1 MKKTNH
7 FYRFCALALSCLLLI
22 SLLPVTQVL
31 ADGDGSIHIKS
42 AEDLQSLAHSCTL
55 DSWSRGKTVVLDND
69 IVLESDDNLPI
80 PTFGGTFNGNGHTIS
95 GLSITQSVSPAG
107 LFGVLQKDA
116 VIKNLN
122 VEGTITPSGDSENVG
137 GIVGENHGTI
147 ENCTFNGSVS
157 GKRSVGGIAGRNLA
171 TGIVRACGASGAIF
185 GQNMTGGIVGENLG
199 SIVSCRGRAYVNIE
213 STDPSIDL
221 SDLSLDFSLDLSSL
235 SRLDTLNIATDT
247 GGIAGYSS
255 GAIASSTNYAA
266 IGYQHIGYNVGG
278 VVGRSSGQILACS
291 NEGAVCGRKDVGG
304 IIGQMEPYIRM
315 EVSEGLLQRLK
326 TQFGELN
333 GLINTAANHAEGG
346 SNEIASRLNS
356 MSGYVDNAV
365 NELDNIR
372 LNASIDS
379 AVSGDGSHSSD
390 TSISGGKGTAAGVD
404 HEHSDSG
411 HSTTIWGGSAAGA
424 DVNHDG
430 SASGVITGSTQIV
443 AAPDLGGLTSSING
457 LSSQV
462 TMLNSAASGTV
473 GTLTN
478 DIRAI
483 SNKFNEISSTV
494 LGALSDSGSSD
505 IISDTSSVD
514 IDAVTLGKVSLSRNS
529 GSVYGDV
536 NTGGIA
542 GSMAIEYSLDPEDD
556 VSEHLSNLYRK
567 QYEYKSII
575 QSCVNNGDVTG
586 KRSYVGGIVGRMDLG
601 YLTACETSSCSVTN
615 ENGSYTGGIAGLT
628 GATVHG
634 SFAKCT
640 LSGKKY
646 VGGIVGS
653 GVQESVDG
661 SKSTVSWNYS
671 LVSITDCQQY
681 QGAISGSDTGTFT
694 YNYYVSDDLPGINRQ
709 GYVGRAEPISY
720 SELLALSDLPESMKS
735 FTLKFVADDKTVL
748 SRTFNYGDS
757 IDESDIPEPPAKSG
771 YHVHWDRT
779 DFANLHFDATVTAVY
794 EAYTPGL
801 ASEQTRESGQAVILI
816 EGNYNDGDAIT
827 VTAQPLT
834 PAAFDV
840 QSGTVLDRVKGYF
853 SCLSR
858 GEMPSMVANAEVLE
872 QWQIELADDGQDTHT
887 VRYLPPDGQ
896 KELRIYVREN
906 GGSWQEAD
914 CGTMGSYI
922 TFPTSGDSVEFAA
935 VRTLDVWGIWLGV
948 LAVLAVLV
956 LIIVLLVHR
965 HKRKARRRAE
975 AQARSMSAVSQAEQI
990 VRGEDAGTP
999 TAGEK
1004 PAKADDSTSAA
1015 VEETSQA
1022 DAPVME
1028 SAAIPAAVA
1037 AAAAAAPIV
1046 AAAVEGAESA
1056 PAPDTVSTP
1065 AETVP
1070 SADPDSIEAR
1080 LARAEEALRLLR
1092 EERDARENVLTQP
1105 AVPPAPKKRK
1115 RRRFLPILITILVLL
1130 GAAAVFF
1137 LRSDFKKDLE
1147 AYRLVEA
1154 RVKEDPMT
1162 MDITVDASYG
1172 KLSLSA
1178 DASVARTKTD
1188 DTTVTCIDRGGAAL
1202 YYANGAI
1209 YLENGNSYAVGG
1221 AFPNYSEL
1229 MDETA
1234 ELCRTLTVTKS
1245 VDGQEK
1251 RYTFA
1256 AEGDDASTLLRL
1268 LTSDEIADAASLS
1281 TIRVELTAESGELM
1295 DVQFTAENS
1304 GDLQVNASAHFTDA
1318 LAPVIPDDVLT
1329 AIRSDGDD
1337 DASSST
1343 LTDDA
1348 LRLLGAWGV
1357 LTADDLSADIALSAD
1372 CGPIVLS
1379 STLQYDRSSIDGQS
1393 YGSIQKNTLAVYF
1406 SDSKICDAD
1415 GNSVDT
1421 ASEQLVDASSL
1432 IDLCYQSILNGSA
1445 GCEKVSD
1452 GYLYGLSLDSDAMR
1466 ELAAAI
1472 APDIKSQDVTF
1483 SSGRIS
1489 VRVSEQGE
1497 LQSVNVSCSG
1507 ALHLIL
1513 SDAPA
1518 SLSAVITPAGRVFS
1532 IPQPALNALKR

>member
-7 FYRFCALALSCLLLI
+7 FYRFCALALSCLLLV

-31 ADGDGSIHIKS
+31 ADGDGAIHIKS

-69 IVLESDDNLPI
+69 IVLETDDNLPI

-122 VEGTITPSGDSENVG
+122 VEGMVTPSGDSENIG

-147 ENCTFNGSVS
+147 ESCTFNGSVS

-171 TGIVRACGASGAIF
+171 TGIVRACDASGAIF

-255 GAIASSTNYAA
+255 GVIASSTNYAA

-304 IIGQMEPYIRM
+304 IAGQMEPYVRTQ
-315 EVSEGLLQRLK
+315 VSASQLSRIQSQIK
-326 TQFGELN
+326 ELDSLVKKAVN
-333 GLINTAANHAEGG
+333 DAEYG
-346 SNEIASRLNS
+346 SNEISDRLDLI
-356 MSGYVDNAV
+356 SGYLSDASDAANDVTIDVDPDA
-365 NELDNIR
+365 IPQPSI
-372 LNASIDS
+372 SIDGDFDPDDFDPENS
-379 AVSGDGSHSSD
+379 SLPDINIDFDRDFDVSDVVTVSNINMVVGSV
-390 TSISGGKGTAAGVD
+390 TAANSQLSMITDNVKNT
-404 HEHSDSG
+404 
-411 HSTTIWGGSAAGA
+411 STALSA
-424 DVNHDG
+424 
-430 SASGVITGSTQIV
+430 
-443 AAPDLGGLTSSING
+443 
-457 LSSQV
+457 
-462 TMLNSAASGTV
+462 
-473 GTLTN
+473 
-478 DIRAI
+478 DIRNI
-483 SNKFNEISSTV
+483 SSKFNELTNTMFSAISSLTGGTGDV
-494 LGALSDSGSSD
+494 IVDASD
-505 IISDTSSVD
+505 VD
-514 IDAVTLGKVSLSRNS
+514 INSVTLGKVSLSHNS
-529 GSVYGDV
+529 GAVYGDV

-542 GSMAIEYSLDPEDD
+542 GSMAIEYTLDPEDD
-556 VSEHLSNLYRK
+556 ITGHLSNIYRK
-567 QYEYKSII
+567 QYEYRSII
-575 QSCVNNGDVTG
+575 QKCVNTGDISG

-653 GVQESVDG
+653 GVQENVDG
-661 SKSTVSWNYS
+661 SGSTVSWNYS
-671 LVSITDCQQY
+671 LVDITDCQQY

-709 GYVGRAEPISY
+709 GYAGRAEPISY
-720 SELLALSDLPESMKS
+720 AELLTLPDLPESMKS
-735 FTLKFVADDKTVL
+735 FTLTFVADDKTVL
-748 SRTFNYGDS
+748 SRTFQYGDS
-757 IDESDIPEPPAKSG
+757 IDASDIPEPPAKSG

-779 DFANLHFDATVTAVY
+779 DFTNLHFDTTVTAVY

-801 ASEQTRESGQAVILI
+801 ASEQTRESGQAVILV
-816 EGNYNDGDAIT
+816 EGNYNDGDAII

-834 PAAFDV
+834 PTAFDV

-858 GEMPSMVANAEVLE
+858 GEMPSMLANAEVLE
-872 QWQIELADDGQDTHT
+872 QWCIELADDGQDTHT

-975 AQARSMSAVSQAEQI
+975 ALARSMSAVSQAEQI
-990 VRGEDAGTP
+990 VRGEDADAPAADAAPAPATDEESSQ
-999 TAGEK
+999 AGSPVSAE
-1004 PAKADDSTSAA
+1004 SAA
-1015 VEETSQA
+1015 V
-1022 DAPVME
+1022 
-1028 SAAIPAAVA
+1028 PAAVA
-1037 AAAAAAPIV
+1037 AAAAAAPV
-1046 AAAVEGAESA
+1046 VTAAVEHTESA
-1056 PAPDTVSTP
+1056 SAPDAAPAEPAP
-1065 AETVP
+1065 A
-1070 SADPDSIEAR
+1070 ADPDSIEAR
-1080 LARAEEALRLLR
+1080 LARAEEELRLLR

-1105 AVPPAPKKRK
+1105 AVPPAPKKRR

-1130 GAAAVFF
+1130 GAAAAFF

-1154 RVKEDPMT
+1154 RIKEDPMT
-1162 MDITVDASYG
+1162 MDVTVDASYG
-1172 KLSLSA
+1172 KISLSA

-1188 DTTVTCIDRGGAAL
+1188 DATVTCIDRDGAAL
-1202 YYANGAI
+1202 YYANGVI
-1209 YLENGNSYAVGG
+1209 YLENGKSYAVGG

-1251 RYTFA
+1251 RYTFT

-1268 LTSDEIADAASLS
+1268 LTSDEIADAAALS

-1304 GDLQVNASAHFTDA
+1304 GDLQMNASAHFTDA

-1329 AIRSDGDD
+1329 AIRSGGDD

-1348 LRLLGAWGV
+1348 LRLLGAWGE

-1393 YGSIQKNTLAVYF
+1393 YGSIQKNSLAVYF
-1406 SDSKICDAD
+1406 SGSKICDAD

-1421 ASEQLVDASSL
+1421 ASQQLVDASTL
-1432 IDLCYQSILNGSA
+1432 IDLCYQSILSGSA

-1452 GYLYGLSLDSDAMR
+1452 GYLYGLSLDSDAMS

-1518 SLSAVITPAGRVFS
+1518 SLSAVITPADRAFS
-1532 IPQPALNALKR
+1532 IPQPALNALKQ

>member
-31 ADGDGSIHIKS
+31 ADGDGAIHIKS
-42 AEDLQSLAHSCTL
+42 AEDLRSLAHSCTL

-69 IVLESDDNLPI
+69 IELTDDDELPI

-122 VEGTITPSGDSENVG
+122 VEGTVTPSGDSENIG

-147 ENCTFNGSVS
+147 ESCTFNGSVS

-171 TGIVRACGASGAIF
+171 TGIVRACEASGAIF
-185 GQNMTGGIVGENLG
+185 GQSMTGGIVGENLG

-221 SDLSLDFSLDLSSL
+221 SDLSLDFSLDLASL

-266 IGYQHIGYNVGG
+266 VGYQHIGYNVGG

-291 NEGAVCGRKDVGG
+291 NEGAVCGRKDIGG
-304 IIGQMEPYIRM
+304 IAGQMEPYVRTQ
-315 EVSEGLLQRLK
+315 VSASQLSRIQSQIKELDSLVKKAVNDAEYGSSEISDRLD
-326 TQFGELN
+326 
-333 GLINTAANHAEGG
+333 LISGYLSDASDAANDVTIDVDPDAIPQPSISIDGDFDPDDFDPENPTLPDINVSFDQDFDVSDVVTVSNINMVVGSVTAANSQLSLITENVKNTSTA
-346 SNEIASRLNS
+346 L
-356 MSGYVDNAV
+356 
-365 NELDNIR
+365 
-372 LNASIDS
+372 S
-379 AVSGDGSHSSD
+379 A
-390 TSISGGKGTAAGVD
+390 
-404 HEHSDSG
+404 
-411 HSTTIWGGSAAGA
+411 
-424 DVNHDG
+424 
-430 SASGVITGSTQIV
+430 
-443 AAPDLGGLTSSING
+443 
-457 LSSQV
+457 
-462 TMLNSAASGTV
+462 
-473 GTLTN
+473 
-478 DIRAI
+478 DIRNI
-483 SNKFNEISSTV
+483 SSKFNELTNTMFSAISSLT
-494 LGALSDSGSSD
+494 SGTGD
-505 IISDTSSVD
+505 LIVDASSVD
-514 IDAVTLGKVSLSRNS
+514 INSVTLGKVSLSRNS
-529 GSVYGDV
+529 GAVYGDV

-542 GSMAIEYSLDPEDD
+542 GSMAIEYTLDPEDD
-556 VSEHLSNLYRK
+556 VTGHLSNIYRK

-575 QSCVNNGDVTG
+575 QKCVNTGDVAG

-601 YLTACETSSCSVTN
+601 YLTACETSSCTITN

-628 GATVHG
+628 GATVLG
-634 SFAKCT
+634 NFSKCT

-653 GVQESVDG
+653 GVQENVDG
-661 SKSTVSWNYS
+661 SGSSVRWNYS
-671 LVSITDCQQY
+671 LVDITDCQQY
-681 QGAISGSDTGTFT
+681 QGAISGSDTGTFEH
-694 YNYYVSDDLPGINRQ
+694 NYYVSDDLPGINRQ
-709 GYVGRAEPISY
+709 GYAGRAEPISY
-720 SELLALSDLPESMKS
+720 SQLLALSDLPESMKS
-735 FTLKFVADDKTVL
+735 FTLTFVADDKTVL

-771 YHVHWDRT
+771 CHVHWDRT
-779 DFANLHFDATVTAVY
+779 DLTNLHFDTVVTAVY

-801 ASEQTRESGQAVILI
+801 ASEQTRESGQAVILV

-872 QWQIELADDGQDTHT
+872 QWRIELADDGQDTHT

-896 KELRIYVREN
+896 KELRIYTREN

-914 CGTMGSYI
+914 CGTMGSYL
-922 TFPTSGDSVEFAA
+922 TFSTSGDRVEFAA

-948 LAVLAVLV
+948 LAVLAVLI

-975 AQARSMSAVSQAEQI
+975 ALARSASAVSQAEQI
-990 VRGEDAGTP
+990 VRGEDANAS
-999 TAGEK
+999 TADEA
-1004 PAKADDSTSAA
+1004 PAKTGAPASTA
-1015 VEETSQA
+1015 VEDATQA
-1022 DAPVME
+1022 DAPVSAE
-1028 SAAIPAAVA
+1028 STAVPTAVAVA
-1037 AAAAAAPIV
+1037 ATAAPV
-1046 AAAVEGAESA
+1046 VTAAVEHTESSSRATPALAEPA
-1056 PAPDTVSTP
+1056 PA
-1065 AETVP
+1065 
-1070 SADPDSIEAR
+1070 ADPGSIEAR
-1080 LARAEEALRLLR
+1080 LARAEEELRLLR
-1092 EERDARENVLTQP
+1092 EEREARENVLTQP
-1105 AVPPAPKKRK
+1105 AVPPAPKKR
-1115 RRRFLPILITILVLL
+1115 RHRRFLPILITILVLL
-1130 GAAAVFF
+1130 GAAAAFF
-1137 LRSDFKKDLE
+1137 LHSDFRKDLE

-1162 MDITVDASYG
+1162 MDVTVDASYG
-1172 KLSLSA
+1172 KISLSA
-1178 DASVARTKTD
+1178 DASVARTKKD
-1188 DTTVTCIDRGGAAL
+1188 GAPITCIDRDGAAL

-1209 YLENGNSYAVGG
+1209 YLENGKSYAVGG
-1221 AFPNYSEL
+1221 AFPNYAEL

-1251 RYTFA
+1251 RYTLT

-1268 LTSDEIADAASLS
+1268 LTSDEIANAASLS
-1281 TIRVELTAESGELM
+1281 AIRVDLTAESGELM
-1295 DVQFTAENS
+1295 DVSFTAENS
-1304 GDLQVNASAHFTDA
+1304 GDLRVEAAAHFTDA

-1329 AIRSDGDD
+1329 AIHSGSND
-1337 DASSST
+1337 DAST
-1343 LTDDA
+1343 LTDNA
-1348 LRLLGAWGV
+1348 LRLLGAWGE

-1372 CGPIVLS
+1372 CGPIVLN

-1406 SDSKICDAD
+1406 SGSKICDAD

-1421 ASEQLVDASSL
+1421 ASQQLVDATSL
-1432 IDLCYQSILNGSA
+1432 IGLCYQSILNGSA
-1445 GCEKVSD
+1445 GCDKVSD
-1452 GYLYGLSLDSDAMR
+1452 GYLYGLSLDSDAMS

-1472 APDIKSQDVTF
+1472 APDIKAQDVTF

-1497 LQSVNVSCSG
+1497 LQSVNISCSG

-1513 SDAPA
+1513 SDAPV
-1518 SLSAVITPAGRVFS
+1518 SLSAVITPADRAFS
-1532 IPQPALNALKR
+1532 IPQPALNALKQ

>member
-31 ADGDGSIHIKS
+31 ADGDGAIHIKS
-42 AEDLQSLAHSCTL
+42 AEDLRSLAHSCTL

-69 IVLESDDNLPI
+69 IELTDDDELPI

-122 VEGTITPSGDSENVG
+122 VEGTVTPSGDSENIG

-147 ENCTFNGSVS
+147 ESCTFNGSVS

-171 TGIVRACGASGAIF
+171 TGIVRACEASGAIF
-185 GQNMTGGIVGENLG
+185 GQSMTGGIVGENLG

-221 SDLSLDFSLDLSSL
+221 SDLSLDFSLDLASL

-266 IGYQHIGYNVGG
+266 VGYQHIGYNVGG

-291 NEGAVCGRKDVGG
+291 NEGAICGRKDVGG
-304 IIGQMEPYIRM
+304 IAGQMEPYVRTQ
-315 EVSEGLLQRLK
+315 VSASQLSRIQSQIKELDSLVKKAVNDAEYGSSEISDRLD
-326 TQFGELN
+326 
-333 GLINTAANHAEGG
+333 LISGYLSDASDAANDVTIDVDPDAIPQPSISIDGDFDPDDFDPENPTLPDINVSFDQDFDVSDVVTVSNINMVVGSVTAANSQLSLITENVKNTSTA
-346 SNEIASRLNS
+346 L
-356 MSGYVDNAV
+356 
-365 NELDNIR
+365 
-372 LNASIDS
+372 S
-379 AVSGDGSHSSD
+379 A
-390 TSISGGKGTAAGVD
+390 
-404 HEHSDSG
+404 
-411 HSTTIWGGSAAGA
+411 
-424 DVNHDG
+424 
-430 SASGVITGSTQIV
+430 
-443 AAPDLGGLTSSING
+443 
-457 LSSQV
+457 
-462 TMLNSAASGTV
+462 
-473 GTLTN
+473 
-478 DIRAI
+478 DIRNI
-483 SNKFNEISSTV
+483 SSKFNELTNTMFSAISSLTGGTDDLIV
-494 LGALSDSGSSD
+494 DA
-505 IISDTSSVD
+505 SSVD
-514 IDAVTLGKVSLSRNS
+514 INSVTLGKVSLSRNS
-529 GSVYGDV
+529 GAVYGDV

-542 GSMAIEYSLDPEDD
+542 GSMAIEYTLDPEDD
-556 VSEHLSNLYRK
+556 VTGHLSNIYRK

-575 QSCVNNGDVTG
+575 QKCVNTGDVSG

-601 YLTACETSSCSVTN
+601 YLTASETSSCTITN

-628 GATVHG
+628 GATVLG
-634 SFAKCT
+634 NFSKCT

-653 GVQESVDG
+653 GVQENVDG
-661 SKSTVSWNYS
+661 SGSSVRWNYS
-671 LVSITDCQQY
+671 LVDITDCQQY
-681 QGAISGSDTGTFT
+681 QGAISGSDTGTFEH
-694 YNYYVSDDLPGINRQ
+694 NYYVSDDLPGINRQ
-709 GYVGRAEPISY
+709 GYAGRAEPISY
-720 SELLALSDLPESMKS
+720 SQLLALSDLPESMKS
-735 FTLKFVADDKTVL
+735 FTLTFVADDKTVL

-771 YHVHWDRT
+771 CHVHWDRT
-779 DFANLHFDATVTAVY
+779 DLTNLHFDTVVTAVY
-794 EAYTPGL
+794 DAYTPGL
-801 ASEQTRESGQAVILI
+801 ASEQTRESGQAVILV

-872 QWQIELADDGQDTHT
+872 QWRIELADDGQDTHT

-896 KELRIYVREN
+896 KELRIYTREN

-914 CGTMGSYI
+914 CGTMGSYL
-922 TFPTSGDSVEFAA
+922 TFSTSGDSVEFAA

-948 LAVLAVLV
+948 LAVLAVLI

-975 AQARSMSAVSQAEQI
+975 ALARSASAVSQAEQI
-990 VRGEDAGTP
+990 VRGEDANAS
-999 TAGEK
+999 TADEA
-1004 PAKADDSTSAA
+1004 PAKTGAPASTA
-1015 VEETSQA
+1015 VEDATQA
-1022 DAPVME
+1022 DAPVSAE
-1028 SAAIPAAVA
+1028 STAVPTAVAVA
-1037 AAAAAAPIV
+1037 ATAAPV
-1046 AAAVEGAESA
+1046 VTAAVEHTESSSGATPALAEPA
-1056 PAPDTVSTP
+1056 PA
-1065 AETVP
+1065 
-1070 SADPDSIEAR
+1070 ADPGSIEAR
-1080 LARAEEALRLLR
+1080 LARAEEELRLLR
-1092 EERDARENVLTQP
+1092 EEREARENVLTQP
-1105 AVPPAPKKRK
+1105 AVPPAPKKR
-1115 RRRFLPILITILVLL
+1115 RHRRFLPILITILVLL
-1130 GAAAVFF
+1130 GAAAAFF
-1137 LRSDFKKDLE
+1137 LHSDFRKDLE

-1162 MDITVDASYG
+1162 MDVTVDASYG
-1172 KLSLSA
+1172 KISLSA
-1178 DASVARTKTD
+1178 DASVARTKKD
-1188 DTTVTCIDRGGAAL
+1188 GAPITCIDRDGAAL
-1202 YYANGAI
+1202 YYADGAI
-1209 YLENGNSYAVGG
+1209 YLENGKSYAVGG
-1221 AFPNYSEL
+1221 AFPNYAEL

-1251 RYTFA
+1251 RYTLT

-1268 LTSDEIADAASLS
+1268 LTSDEIANAASLS
-1281 TIRVELTAESGELM
+1281 AIRVDLTAESGELM
-1295 DVQFTAENS
+1295 DVSFTAENS
-1304 GDLQVNASAHFTDA
+1304 GDLRVEAAAHFTDA

-1329 AIRSDGDD
+1329 AIHSGSND
-1337 DASSST
+1337 DAST
-1343 LTDDA
+1343 LTDNA
-1348 LRLLGAWGV
+1348 LRLLGAWGE

-1372 CGPIVLS
+1372 CGPIVLN

-1406 SDSKICDAD
+1406 SGSKICDAD

-1421 ASEQLVDASSL
+1421 ASQQLVDATSL

-1445 GCEKVSD
+1445 GCDKVSD
-1452 GYLYGLSLDSDAMR
+1452 GYLYGLSLDSDAMS

-1472 APDIKSQDVTF
+1472 APDIKAQNVTF

-1497 LQSVNVSCSG
+1497 LQSVNISCSG

-1513 SDAPA
+1513 SDAPV
-1518 SLSAVITPAGRVFS
+1518 SLSAVITPADRAFS
-1532 IPQPALNALKR
+1532 IPQPALNALKQ

>member
-31 ADGDGSIHIKS
+31 ADGDGAIHIKS
-42 AEDLQSLAHSCTL
+42 AEDLRSLAHSCTL

-69 IVLESDDNLPI
+69 IELTDDDELPI

-122 VEGTITPSGDSENVG
+122 VEGTVTPSGDSENIG

-147 ENCTFNGSVS
+147 ESCTFNGSVS

-171 TGIVRACGASGAIF
+171 TGIVRACEASGAIF
-185 GQNMTGGIVGENLG
+185 GQSMTGGIVGENLG

-221 SDLSLDFSLDLSSL
+221 SDLSLDFSLDLASL

-266 IGYQHIGYNVGG
+266 VGYQHIGYNIGG

-304 IIGQMEPYIRM
+304 IAGQMEPYVRTQ
-315 EVSEGLLQRLK
+315 VSASQLSRIQSQIKELDSLVKKAVNDAEYGSSEISDRLD
-326 TQFGELN
+326 
-333 GLINTAANHAEGG
+333 LISGYLSDASDAANDVTIDVDPDAIPQPSISIDGDFDPDDFDPENPTLPDINVSFDQDFDVSDVVTVSNINMVVGSVTAAN
-346 SNEIASRLNS
+346 SQLS
-356 MSGYVDNAV
+356 MITDNVKNTSTA
-365 NELDNIR
+365 L
-372 LNASIDS
+372 S
-379 AVSGDGSHSSD
+379 A
-390 TSISGGKGTAAGVD
+390 
-404 HEHSDSG
+404 
-411 HSTTIWGGSAAGA
+411 
-424 DVNHDG
+424 
-430 SASGVITGSTQIV
+430 
-443 AAPDLGGLTSSING
+443 
-457 LSSQV
+457 
-462 TMLNSAASGTV
+462 
-473 GTLTN
+473 
-478 DIRAI
+478 DIRNI
-483 SNKFNEISSTV
+483 SSKFNELTGTLFSAISS
-494 LGALSDSGSSD
+494 LSGGTGD
-505 IISDTSSVD
+505 IIVDTSDVD
-514 IDAVTLGKVSLSRNS
+514 IDSVTFGKVSSCRNS
-529 GSVYGDV
+529 GAVYGDV
-536 NTGGIA
+536 NTGDIT
-542 GSMAIEYSLDPEDD
+542 GSMTIEYTLDPEDD
-556 VSEHLSNLYRK
+556 ATGHLSNIYRK
-567 QYEYKSII
+567 QYEYRSII
-575 QSCVNNGDVTG
+575 QKCVNTGDVAG

-601 YLTACETSSCSVTN
+601 YLTACETSSCTITN

-628 GATVHG
+628 GATVLG
-634 SFAKCT
+634 NFSKCT

-653 GVQESVDG
+653 GVQENVDG
-661 SKSTVSWNYS
+661 SGSSVRWNYS
-671 LVSITDCQQY
+671 LVDITDCQQY
-681 QGAISGSDTGTFT
+681 QGAISGSDTGTFEH
-694 YNYYVSDDLPGINRQ
+694 NYYVSDDLPGINRQ
-709 GYVGRAEPISY
+709 GYAGRAEPISY
-720 SELLALSDLPESMKS
+720 SQLLALSDLPESMKS
-735 FTLKFVADDKTVL
+735 FTLTFVADDKTVL

-757 IDESDIPEPPAKSG
+757 IDESDIPEPPTKSG
-771 YHVHWDRT
+771 CHVHWDRT
-779 DFANLHFDATVTAVY
+779 DLTNLHFDTVVTAVY

-801 ASEQTRESGQAVILI
+801 ASEQTRESGQAVILV

-872 QWQIELADDGQDTHT
+872 QWRIELADDGQDTHT

-896 KELRIYVREN
+896 KELRIYTREN

-914 CGTMGSYI
+914 CGTMGSYL
-922 TFPTSGDSVEFAA
+922 TFSTSGDSVEFAA

-948 LAVLAVLV
+948 LAVLAVLI

-975 AQARSMSAVSQAEQI
+975 ALARSASAVSQAEQI
-990 VRGEDAGTP
+990 VRGEDANAS
-999 TAGEK
+999 TADEA
-1004 PAKADDSTSAA
+1004 PAKTGALASTA
-1015 VEETSQA
+1015 VEDATQA
-1022 DAPVME
+1022 DAPVSAE
-1028 SAAIPAAVA
+1028 STAVPAAVA
-1037 AAAAAAPIV
+1037 VAATAAPV
-1046 AAAVEGAESA
+1046 VTAAVEHTESSSGATPA
-1056 PAPDTVSTP
+1056 PAEP
-1065 AETVP
+1065 AP
-1070 SADPDSIEAR
+1070 AADPDSIEAR
-1080 LARAEEALRLLR
+1080 LARAEEELRLLR
-1092 EERDARENVLTQP
+1092 EEREARENVLTQP
-1105 AVPPAPKKRK
+1105 AVPPAPKKR
-1115 RRRFLPILITILVLL
+1115 RHRRFLPILITILVLL
-1130 GAAAVFF
+1130 GAAAAFF
-1137 LRSDFKKDLE
+1137 LHSDFKKDLE

-1162 MDITVDASYG
+1162 MDVTVDASYG
-1172 KLSLSA
+1172 KISLSA
-1178 DASVARTKTD
+1178 DASVARTKKD
-1188 DTTVTCIDRGGAAL
+1188 GAPITCIDRDGAAL
-1202 YYANGAI
+1202 YYADGAI
-1209 YLENGNSYAVGG
+1209 YLENGKSYAVGG
-1221 AFPNYSEL
+1221 AFPNYAEL

-1251 RYTFA
+1251 RYTLTA
-1256 AEGDDASTLLRL
+1256 DGDDASTLLRL
-1268 LTSDEIADAASLS
+1268 LTSDEIANAASLS
-1281 TIRVELTAESGELM
+1281 AIRVDLTAESGELM
-1295 DVQFTAENS
+1295 DVSFTAENS
-1304 GDLQVNASAHFTDA
+1304 GDLRVEAAAHFTDA

-1329 AIRSDGDD
+1329 AIHSGSND
-1337 DASSST
+1337 DAST
-1343 LTDDA
+1343 LTDNA
-1348 LRLLGAWGV
+1348 LRLLGAWGE

-1372 CGPIVLS
+1372 CGPIVLN

-1406 SDSKICDAD
+1406 SGSKICDAD

-1421 ASEQLVDASSL
+1421 ASQQLVDATSL
-1432 IDLCYQSILNGSA
+1432 IDLCYQSILNGNA
-1445 GCEKVSD
+1445 GCDKVSD
-1452 GYLYGLSLDSDAMR
+1452 GYLYGLSLDSDAMS

-1472 APDIKSQDVTF
+1472 APDIKAQDVTF

-1497 LQSVNVSCSG
+1497 LQSVNISCSG

-1513 SDAPA
+1513 SDAPV
-1518 SLSAVITPAGRVFS
+1518 SLSAVITPADRAFS
-1532 IPQPALNALKR
+1532 IPQPALNALKQ

>member
-1 MKKTNH
+1 MKNTNH
-7 FYRFCALALSCLLLI
+7 FYRFCALALSCLLLM

-31 ADGDGSIHIKS
+31 ADGDGAIHIKS

-69 IVLESDDNLPI
+69 IVLETDDNLPI
-80 PTFGGTFNGNGHTIS
+80 PTFGGTFNGSGHTIS

-107 LFGVLQKDA
+107 LFGVLQRDA

-122 VEGTITPSGDSENVG
+122 VEGTVTPSGDSENVG

-157 GKRSVGGIAGRNLA
+157 GKRSVGGIAGRSLA
-171 TGIVRACGASGAIF
+171 TGIVRACDASGAIF
-185 GQNMTGGIVGENLG
+185 GQSMTGGIVGENLG

-221 SDLSLDFSLDLSSL
+221 SELNLDFSLDLASL
-235 SRLDTLNIATDT
+235 SRVDTLNIATDT

-278 VVGRSSGQILACS
+278 VAGRSSGQILACS

-326 TQFGELN
+326 AQFSELN
-333 GLINTAANHAEGG
+333 GLVNTAANHAEGG

-356 MSGYVDNAV
+356 MSGYVDSAV
-365 NELDNIR
+365 NELGNIR

-379 AVSGDGSHSSD
+379 AVSGDGSHFSD
-390 TSISGGKGTAAGVD
+390 TSISGGKGTAADVS
-404 HEHSDSG
+404 HE
-411 HSTTIWGGSAAGA
+411 
-424 DVNHDG
+424 G
-430 SASGVITGSTQIV
+430 SASGAITGSTQIV

-494 LGALSDSGSSD
+494 LGALSDSSSSD
-505 IISDTSSVD
+505 IVSDTSSVD

-529 GSVYGDV
+529 GAVYGDV

-556 VSEHLSNLYRK
+556 VSEHLSSLYRK

-586 KRSYVGGIVGRMDLG
+586 KRSYAGGIVGRMDLG
-601 YLTACETSSCSVTN
+601 YLTACETSSCTVTN
-615 ENGSYTGGIAGLT
+615 ENGNYTGGIAGLT
-628 GATVHG
+628 GATVLG
-634 SFAKCT
+634 NFSKCT

-681 QGAISGSDTGTFT
+681 EGAISGSDMGTFEH
-694 YNYYVSDDLPGINRQ
+694 NYYVSDDLPGINRQ
-709 GYVGRAEPISY
+709 GYAGRAEPISY
-720 SELLALSDLPESMKS
+720 SQLLALSDLPESMKS
-735 FTLKFVADDKTVL
+735 FTLTFVADGKTVL
-748 SRTFNYGDS
+748 SRTFQYGDS

-771 YHVHWDRT
+771 CHVHWDRT
-779 DFANLHFDATVTAVY
+779 DLTNLHFDTTVTAVY

-801 ASEQTRESGQAVILI
+801 ASEQTRESGQAVILV

-858 GEMPSMVANAEVLE
+858 GEIPSMVANVEVLE

-896 KELRIYVREN
+896 NELRIYVREN
-906 GGSWQEAD
+906 GGSWQEVD

-956 LIIVLLVHR
+956 LIIVLLIRR

-975 AQARSMSAVSQAEQI
+975 ALARSMSAVSQAEQI
-990 VRGEDAGTP
+990 VCGKDADA
-999 TAGEK
+999 TAESAA
-1004 PAKADDSTSAA
+1004 PAKTD
-1015 VEETSQA
+1015 EEPAQA
-1022 DAPVME
+1022 DTPVTE

-1037 AAAAAAPIV
+1037 AAAAAVPVV
-1046 AAAVEGAESA
+1046 AAAVDGAESTPAPKTA
-1056 PAPDTVSTP
+1056 PAPAEP
-1065 AETVP
+1065 AP
-1070 SADPDSIEAR
+1070 AADPDSIEAR
-1080 LARAEEALRLLR
+1080 LARAEEELRLLR

-1105 AVPPAPKKRK
+1105 AVPPAPKKRR

-1130 GAAAVFF
+1130 GAAAAFF
-1137 LRSDFKKDLE
+1137 LHSDFKKDLE

-1154 RVKEDPMT
+1154 RVREDPMT
-1162 MDITVDASYG
+1162 MDVTVDASYG

-1188 DTTVTCIDRGGAAL
+1188 DASITWTNRDCAAL
-1202 YYANGAI
+1202 YYANGTI
-1209 YLENGNSYAVGG
+1209 YLENGKSYAVGG

-1251 RYTFA
+1251 RYTFT

-1268 LTSDEIADAASLS
+1268 LTSDEIADAAALS

-1295 DVQFTAENS
+1295 NVSFTAENS
-1304 GDLQVNASAHFTDA
+1304 GDLRVEATATFTDA
-1318 LAPVIPDDVLT
+1318 SAPVIPDDVLT
-1329 AIRSDGDD
+1329 AIRSGSSDD
-1337 DASSST
+1337 DAVSST

-1348 LRLLGAWGV
+1348 LRLLGAWGE

-1372 CGPIVLS
+1372 CGPIVLN

-1393 YGSIQKNTLAVYF
+1393 YGSIRKNTLAVYF
-1406 SDSKICDAD
+1406 SGSKICDAD
-1415 GNSVDT
+1415 GSSVDT
-1421 ASEQLVDASSL
+1421 ASQQLVDASSL
-1432 IDLCYQSILNGSA
+1432 IDLCYRSILNGGA

-1452 GYLYGLSLDSDAMR
+1452 GYLYGLSLDSDAMG

-1518 SLSAVITPAGRVFS
+1518 SLSAVITPADRAFS
-1532 IPQPALNALKR
+1532 IPQPALNALKQ

>member
-1 MKKTNH
+1 MKKTNP

-31 ADGDGSIHIKS
+31 ADGDGAIHIKS
-42 AEDLQSLAHSCTL
+42 AEDLRSLAHSCTL

-69 IVLESDDNLPI
+69 IELTDDDTLPI

-122 VEGTITPSGDSENVG
+122 VEGTVTPSGDSENIG

-147 ENCTFNGSVS
+147 ESCTFNGSVS

-171 TGIVRACGASGAIF
+171 TGIVRACEASGAIF
-185 GQNMTGGIVGENLG
+185 GQSMTGGIVGENLG

-221 SDLSLDFSLDLSSL
+221 SDLSLDFSLDLASL

-266 IGYQHIGYNVGG
+266 VGYQHIGYNVGG

-304 IIGQMEPYIRM
+304 IAGQMEPYVRTQ
-315 EVSEGLLQRLK
+315 VSASQLSRIQSQIKELDSLVKKAVNDAEYGSSEISDRLD
-326 TQFGELN
+326 
-333 GLINTAANHAEGG
+333 LISGYLSDASDAANDVTIDVDPDAIPQPSISIDGDFDPDDFDPENPTLPDINVSFDQDFDVSDVVTVSNINMVVGSVTAAN
-346 SNEIASRLNS
+346 SQLS
-356 MSGYVDNAV
+356 MITENVKNTSTA
-365 NELDNIR
+365 L
-372 LNASIDS
+372 S
-379 AVSGDGSHSSD
+379 A
-390 TSISGGKGTAAGVD
+390 
-404 HEHSDSG
+404 
-411 HSTTIWGGSAAGA
+411 
-424 DVNHDG
+424 
-430 SASGVITGSTQIV
+430 
-443 AAPDLGGLTSSING
+443 
-457 LSSQV
+457 
-462 TMLNSAASGTV
+462 
-473 GTLTN
+473 
-478 DIRAI
+478 DIRNI
-483 SNKFNEISSTV
+483 SSKFNELTNTMFSAISSLTGGTGDLIV
-494 LGALSDSGSSD
+494 DA
-505 IISDTSSVD
+505 SSVD
-514 IDAVTLGKVSLSRNS
+514 INSVTLGKVSLSRNS
-529 GSVYGDV
+529 GAVYGDV

-542 GSMAIEYSLDPEDD
+542 GSMAIEYTLDPEDD
-556 VSEHLSNLYRK
+556 VTGHLSNIYRK
-567 QYEYKSII
+567 QYEYRSII
-575 QSCVNNGDVTG
+575 QKCVNTGDVAG

-601 YLTACETSSCSVTN
+601 YLTACETSSCTITN

-628 GATVHG
+628 GATVLG
-634 SFAKCT
+634 NFSKCT

-653 GVQESVDG
+653 GVQENVDG
-661 SKSTVSWNYS
+661 SGSSVRWNYS
-671 LVSITDCQQY
+671 LVDITDCQQY
-681 QGAISGSDTGTFT
+681 QGAISGSDTGTFEH
-694 YNYYVSDDLPGINRQ
+694 NYYVSDDLPGINRQ
-709 GYVGRAEPISY
+709 GYAGRAEPISY
-720 SELLALSDLPESMKS
+720 SQLLALSDLPESMKS
-735 FTLKFVADDKTVL
+735 FTLTFVADDKTVL

-771 YHVHWDRT
+771 CHVHWDRT
-779 DFANLHFDATVTAVY
+779 DLTNLHFDTVVTAVY

-801 ASEQTRESGQAVILI
+801 ASEQTRESGQAVILV

-872 QWQIELADDGQDTHT
+872 QWRIELADDGQDTHT

-896 KELRIYVREN
+896 KELRIYTRED

-914 CGTMGSYI
+914 CGTMGSYL
-922 TFPTSGDSVEFAA
+922 TFSTSGDSVEFAA

-948 LAVLAVLV
+948 LAVLAVLI

-975 AQARSMSAVSQAEQI
+975 ALARSASAVSQAEQI
-990 VRGEDAGTP
+990 VRDEDADAS
-999 TAGEK
+999 TADEA
-1004 PAKADDSTSAA
+1004 PAKTGAPASTA
-1015 VEETSQA
+1015 VEDATQA
-1022 DAPVME
+1022 DAPVSAE
-1028 SAAIPAAVA
+1028 STAVPAAVA
-1037 AAAAAAPIV
+1037 VAATAAPV
-1046 AAAVEGAESA
+1046 VTAAVEGAESVPTSELA
-1056 PAPDTVSTP
+1056 PA
-1065 AETVP
+1065 
-1070 SADPDSIEAR
+1070 ADPDSIEAR
-1080 LARAEEALRLLR
+1080 LARAEEELRLLR
-1092 EERDARENVLTQP
+1092 EEREARENVLTQP
-1105 AVPPAPKKRK
+1105 AVPPAPKKR
-1115 RRRFLPILITILVLL
+1115 RHRRFLPILITILVLL
-1130 GAAAVFF
+1130 GAAAAFF
-1137 LRSDFKKDLE
+1137 LHSDFKKDLE

-1162 MDITVDASYG
+1162 MDVTVDASYG
-1172 KLSLSA
+1172 KISLSA
-1178 DASVARTKTD
+1178 DASVARTKKD
-1188 DTTVTCIDRGGAAL
+1188 GAPITCIDRDGAAL
-1202 YYANGAI
+1202 YYADGAI
-1209 YLENGNSYAVGG
+1209 YLENGKSYAVGG
-1221 AFPNYSEL
+1221 AFPNYAEL

-1234 ELCRTLTVTKS
+1234 KLCRTLTVTKS

-1251 RYTFA
+1251 RYTLT

-1268 LTSDEIADAASLS
+1268 LTSDEIANAASLS
-1281 TIRVELTAESGELM
+1281 AIRVDLTAESGELM
-1295 DVQFTAENS
+1295 DISFTAENS
-1304 GDLQVNASAHFTDA
+1304 GDLRVEAAAHFTDA

-1329 AIRSDGDD
+1329 AIHSGSND
-1337 DASSST
+1337 DAST
-1343 LTDDA
+1343 LTDNA
-1348 LRLLGAWGV
+1348 LRLLGAWGE

-1372 CGPIVLS
+1372 CGPIVLN

-1406 SDSKICDAD
+1406 SGSKICDAD

-1421 ASEQLVDASSL
+1421 ASQQLVDATSL

-1445 GCEKVSD
+1445 GCDKASD
-1452 GYLYGLSLDSDAMR
+1452 GYLYGLSLDSDAMS

-1472 APDIKSQDVTF
+1472 APDIKAQNVTF

-1497 LQSVNVSCSG
+1497 LQSVNISCSG

-1513 SDAPA
+1513 SDAPV
-1518 SLSAVITPAGRVFS
+1518 SLSAVITPADRAFS
-1532 IPQPALNALKR
+1532 IPQPALNALKQ

>member
-31 ADGDGSIHIKS
+31 ADGDGAIHIKS
-42 AEDLQSLAHSCTL
+42 AEDLRSLAHSCTL

-69 IVLESDDNLPI
+69 IELTDDDELPI

-122 VEGTITPSGDSENVG
+122 VEGTVTPSGDSENIG

-147 ENCTFNGSVS
+147 ESCTFNGSVS

-171 TGIVRACGASGAIF
+171 TGIVRACEASGAIF
-185 GQNMTGGIVGENLG
+185 GQSMTGGIVGENLG

-221 SDLSLDFSLDLSSL
+221 SDLSLDFSLDLASL

-266 IGYQHIGYNVGG
+266 VGYQHIGYNVGG

-291 NEGAVCGRKDVGG
+291 NEGAICGRKDVGG
-304 IIGQMEPYIRM
+304 IAGQMEPYVRTQ
-315 EVSEGLLQRLK
+315 VSASQLSRIQSQIKELDSLVKKAVNDAEYGSSEISDRLD
-326 TQFGELN
+326 
-333 GLINTAANHAEGG
+333 LISGYLSDASDAANDVTIDVDPDAIPQPSISIDGDFDPDDFDPENPTLPDINVSFDQDFDVSDVVTVSNINMVVGSVTAANSQLSLITENVKNTSTA
-346 SNEIASRLNS
+346 L
-356 MSGYVDNAV
+356 
-365 NELDNIR
+365 
-372 LNASIDS
+372 S
-379 AVSGDGSHSSD
+379 A
-390 TSISGGKGTAAGVD
+390 
-404 HEHSDSG
+404 
-411 HSTTIWGGSAAGA
+411 
-424 DVNHDG
+424 
-430 SASGVITGSTQIV
+430 
-443 AAPDLGGLTSSING
+443 
-457 LSSQV
+457 
-462 TMLNSAASGTV
+462 
-473 GTLTN
+473 
-478 DIRAI
+478 DIRNI
-483 SNKFNEISSTV
+483 SSKFNELTNTMFSAISSLTGGTDDLIV
-494 LGALSDSGSSD
+494 DA
-505 IISDTSSVD
+505 SSVD
-514 IDAVTLGKVSLSRNS
+514 INSVTLGKVSLSRNS
-529 GSVYGDV
+529 GAVYGDV

-542 GSMAIEYSLDPEDD
+542 GSMAIEYTLDPEDD
-556 VSEHLSNLYRK
+556 VTGHLSNIYRK

-575 QSCVNNGDVTG
+575 QKCVNTGDVSG

-601 YLTACETSSCSVTN
+601 YLTASETSSCTITN

-628 GATVHG
+628 GATVLG
-634 SFAKCT
+634 NFSKCT

-653 GVQESVDG
+653 GVQENVDG
-661 SKSTVSWNYS
+661 SGSTVSWNYS
-671 LVSITDCQQY
+671 LVDITDCQQY
-681 QGAISGSDTGTFT
+681 QGAISGSDTGTFEH
-694 YNYYVSDDLPGINRQ
+694 NYYVSDDLPGINRQ
-709 GYVGRAEPISY
+709 GYAGRAEPISY
-720 SELLALSDLPESMKS
+720 SQLLALSDLPESMKS
-735 FTLKFVADDKTVL
+735 FTLTFVADDKTVL

-771 YHVHWDRT
+771 CHVHWDRT
-779 DFANLHFDATVTAVY
+779 DLTNLHFDTVVTAVY
-794 EAYTPGL
+794 DAYTPGL
-801 ASEQTRESGQAVILI
+801 ASEQTRESGQAVILV

-872 QWQIELADDGQDTHT
+872 QWRIELADDGQDTHT

-896 KELRIYVREN
+896 KELRIYTREN

-914 CGTMGSYI
+914 CGTMGSYL
-922 TFPTSGDSVEFAA
+922 TFSTSGDSVEFAA

-948 LAVLAVLV
+948 LAVLAVLI

-975 AQARSMSAVSQAEQI
+975 ALARSASAVSQAEQI
-990 VRGEDAGTP
+990 VRGEDANAS
-999 TAGEK
+999 TADEA
-1004 PAKADDSTSAA
+1004 PAKTGAPASTA
-1015 VEETSQA
+1015 VEDATQA
-1022 DAPVME
+1022 DAPVSAE
-1028 SAAIPAAVA
+1028 STAVPTAVAVA
-1037 AAAAAAPIV
+1037 ATAAPV
-1046 AAAVEGAESA
+1046 VTAAVEHTESSSGATPALAEPA
-1056 PAPDTVSTP
+1056 PA
-1065 AETVP
+1065 
-1070 SADPDSIEAR
+1070 ADPGSIEAR
-1080 LARAEEALRLLR
+1080 LARAEEELRLLR
-1092 EERDARENVLTQP
+1092 EEREARENVLTQP
-1105 AVPPAPKKRK
+1105 AVPPAPKKR
-1115 RRRFLPILITILVLL
+1115 RHRRFLPILITILVLL
-1130 GAAAVFF
+1130 GAAAAFF
-1137 LRSDFKKDLE
+1137 LHSDFRKDLE

-1162 MDITVDASYG
+1162 MDVTVDASYG
-1172 KLSLSA
+1172 RISLSA
-1178 DASVARTKTD
+1178 DASVARTKKD
-1188 DTTVTCIDRGGAAL
+1188 GAPITCIDRDGAAL
-1202 YYANGAI
+1202 YYADGAI
-1209 YLENGNSYAVGG
+1209 YLENGKSYAVGG
-1221 AFPNYSEL
+1221 AFPNYAEL

-1251 RYTFA
+1251 RYTLT

-1268 LTSDEIADAASLS
+1268 LTSDEIANAASLS
-1281 TIRVELTAESGELM
+1281 AIRVDLTAESGELM
-1295 DVQFTAENS
+1295 DVSFTAENS
-1304 GDLQVNASAHFTDA
+1304 GDLRVEAAAHFTDA

-1329 AIRSDGDD
+1329 AIHSGSND
-1337 DASSST
+1337 DAST
-1343 LTDDA
+1343 LTDNA
-1348 LRLLGAWGV
+1348 LRLLGAWGE

-1372 CGPIVLS
+1372 CGPIVLN

-1406 SDSKICDAD
+1406 SGSKICDAD

-1421 ASEQLVDASSL
+1421 ASQQLVDATSL

-1445 GCEKVSD
+1445 GCDKVSD
-1452 GYLYGLSLDSDAMR
+1452 GYLYGLSLDSDAMS

-1472 APDIKSQDVTF
+1472 APDIKAQNVTF

-1497 LQSVNVSCSG
+1497 LQSVNISCSG

-1513 SDAPA
+1513 SDAPV
-1518 SLSAVITPAGRVFS
+1518 SLSAVITPADRAFS
-1532 IPQPALNALKR
+1532 IPQPALNALKQ